1 VSHPLD
7 DLISLAERT
16 YVRLEAEQLIE
27 DCLIKANPEPFYKLL
42 EELVM
47 AGTDSL
53 MVLREILTVIRS
65 TKSTLNQEGMGVQHD
80 LTKTLSQFGVGLPHS
95 PSGGTRES
103 FWQIYHYG
111 LYQEI
116 KARAPWLKMEDQLL
130 LEEICNEAGEQ
141 VAQIVRRLVLLK
153 VFEETVMDWIYGM
166 IYEITH
172 SSNLYLRNSSVP
184 FHH

>member
-27 DCLIKANPEPFYKLL
+27 DCLIKANPEPFNKLL

-53 MVLREILTVIRS
+53 VVFREILTVIRS
-65 TKSTLNQEGMGVQHD
+65 AKSTLNQDGMGVQND
-80 LTKTLSQFGVGLPHS
+80 LKKTLSQFGVGLPHA
-95 PSGGTRES
+95 PSGGTQES

-116 KARAPWLKMEDQLL
+116 KAHAPWLKMEDQLL
-130 LEEICNEAGEQ
+130 LEEICTEAGKR

-153 VFEETVMDWIYGM
+153 GLEDTVMDWIYGM
-166 IYEITH
+166 IYEIAH
-172 SSNLYLRNSSVP
+172 SSSFYLRTSQAP

>member
-27 DCLIKANPEPFYKLL
+27 DCLIKANPEPFNKLL

-53 MVLREILTVIRS
+53 VVFREILTVIRS
-65 TKSTLNQEGMGVQHD
+65 AKSTLNQDGMGVQND
-80 LTKTLSQFGVGLPHS
+80 LKKTLSQFGVGLPHA
-95 PSGGTRES
+95 PSGGTQES

-116 KARAPWLKMEDQLL
+116 TAHAPWLEIEDQLL
-130 LEEICNEAGEQ
+130 LEEICNEAGKR

-153 VFEETVMDWIYGM
+153 GLEEHVLDWINGM
-166 IYEITH
+166 IYEIAH
-172 SSNLYLRNSSVP
+172 SSNFSPRTSQVPLY
-184 FHH
+184 H